1 MGWTDGALMI
11 AVTQDVSVQA
21 ICTRTVTNRK
31 ATNGEERRC
40 TKHREIMWKLYLK
53 GIMET

>member
-21 ICTRTVTNRK
+21 ICTRAVTNRT
-31 ATNGEERRC
+31 ATNGEKEDVLY
-40 TKHREIMWKLYLK
+40 TEKLC
-53 GIMET
+53 GSCI